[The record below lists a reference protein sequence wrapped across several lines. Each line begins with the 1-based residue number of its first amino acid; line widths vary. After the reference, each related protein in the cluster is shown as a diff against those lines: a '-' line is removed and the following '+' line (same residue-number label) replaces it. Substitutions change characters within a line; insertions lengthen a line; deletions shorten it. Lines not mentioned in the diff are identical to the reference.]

1 MNNCFSEIMSDVD
14 NNSEGSDHEEI
25 QPQVWTD
32 LSPDLYHLLKALIE
46 DIKSQIPNENKDV
59 DKNNVTN
66 EDNEDH
72 DADEI
77 DDEEDDSEENLQDEP
92 ENESAVDVNS
102 PDAVKPKKGFWKT
115 AQACTSYKSICIKVH
130 ADFKIG

>member
-1 MNNCFSEIMSDVD
+1 MR
-14 NNSEGSDHEEI
+14 
-25 QPQVWTD
+25 TD
-32 LSPDLYHLLKALIE
+32 LSPDLYHLLKALID

-72 DADEI
+72 DADEM

-92 ENESAVDVNS
+92 ENESAVDADS
-102 PDAVKPKKGFWKT
+102 PDAVKPKKGFL
-115 AQACTSYKSICIKVH
+115 
-130 ADFKIG
+130 